1 VHTGGGPACCPLFRH
16 AHSDQLQLYT
26 DSCDAYHTRA
36 AAFHCLPAPRNLR
49 RPPTQSS
56 NPPHTYPPLDLP
68 SRMADS
74 RAAEGVL
81 QALEAAGAGR
91 ALREHPLLRHNACV
105 FRAGEGA
112 LQVGGN

>member
-1 VHTGGGPACCPLFRH
+1 
-16 AHSDQLQLYT
+16 
-26 DSCDAYHTRA
+26 
-36 AAFHCLPAPRNLR
+36 
-49 RPPTQSS
+49 
-56 NPPHTYPPLDLP
+56 
-68 SRMADS
+68 MADS

>member
-1 VHTGGGPACCPLFRH
+1 MHITPGPPHFIA
-16 AHSDQLQLYT
+16 S
-26 DSCDAYHTRA
+26 
-36 AAFHCLPAPRNLR
+36 PRPETCAD
-49 RPPTQSS
+49 RPP
-56 NPPHTYPPLDLP
+56 NPPTPRTPTRRLT
-68 SRMADS
+68 DS